1 MMKRGVRQGSLDA
14 IPDSTL
20 PREPQLKTSLERD
33 TAGCPEDKGPIRTG
47 FAEKPFA
54 VSPSDGGKKRNS
66 SAHLPPASLSVA

>member
-1 MMKRGVRQGSLDA
+1 MKRGVRQGSLDA